1 MPLNTICDL
10 MNYFYFLINL
20 LTRDTHESWPGM
32 TKLRRQISVLL
43 FLLIGNN
50 VIGQTN
56 YLLHI
61 RSIDKDSVFISSGL
75 DLKTAF
81 LTRNECVSYINQ
93 LPAYLQAK
101 GYVTASLDSIH
112 YDSAFAR
119 IVLYTGDKYEWT
131 QLDASQ
137 IDPSVLQA
145 IGWRDKV
152 FAGKPMDFSQVQQWQ
167 EKILGYM
174 ENNGYPFSKVYLDS
188 LQLDNEKIWAQLK
201 LEKGPSY
208 KIDSIRVFGDVKIAN
223 EFLQRYLDIRNGSL
237 FNKEKLLRVSRRM
250 RELAYVEEEYPSK
263 LVWLG
268 TGSTLEMY
276 LKPRRSSQVNVL
288 VGFLPNNDQLSS
300 KKILITGEANLNLKN
315 ALGSGETIG
324 LNWQQLQ
331 VKSPRLNIIYQH
343 PYLFNT
349 PIGLDFAFDM
359 FRKDSTF
366 LNVNFQ
372 LGAQY
377 ILNVNQSGKLF
388 VQRTQTIVNGVN
400 KNFILQTYR
409 LPDEADVSAIN
420 VGVDYEYNNT
430 NYRLNPTKGN
440 EFRIITS
447 VGTKKIKKNNEII
460 ELKDAGNPSFEF
472 GSLYDTMKLKT
483 YQLRARVSAAKYFP
497 LGQQNRSTI
506 KMGINGGLFQSGNVF
521 RNELFQIGGYKL
533 LRGFDE
539 ESQYLSQFLIGTAEF
554 RYLVGQNSFFYAFTD
569 GGWGRNNSQNTD
581 LNYTYFGTGLG
592 LAFETKVGIFN
603 LAWAV
608 GKRSDLEFNLRQSK
622 IHFGFVNYF

>member
-1 MPLNTICDL
+1 
-10 MNYFYFLINL
+10 
-20 LTRDTHESWPGM
+20 M
-32 TKLRRQISVLL
+32 TKLRLQISVPG
-43 FLLIGNN
+43 FLLLSIYSIAQNN
-50 VIGQTN
+50 FP
-56 YLLHI
+56 LHI
-61 RSIDKDSVFISSGL
+61 SSIDKDSTFVISNLGL
-75 DLKTAF
+75 RTAF
-81 LTRNECVSYINQ
+81 TTRNDCVSYINQ
-93 LPAYLQAK
+93 LPAYLQTK
-101 GYVTASLDSIH
+101 GYVTASLDSIL

-119 IVLYTGDKYEWT
+119 VVVYVGDRYEWA
-131 QLDASQ
+131 QLDTRQ

-145 IGWRDKV
+145 IGWKDKI
-152 FAGKPMDFSQVQQWQ
+152 FIDKPMDFSQVQQWQ
-167 EKILGYM
+167 EKILNYM
-174 ENNGYPFSKVYLDS
+174 ENSGHPFAKVYLDS
-188 LQLDNEKIWAQLK
+188 LQLNKEKVWAQLK

-208 KIDSIRVFGDVKIAN
+208 KIDSIRVLGTVKIDN
-223 EFLQRYLDIRNGSL
+223 IFLQRYLDIRNGSL
-237 FNKEKLLRVSRRM
+237 FSKEKLLRVSRRM
-250 RELAYVEEEYPSK
+250 RELTYVEEEYPAK
-263 LVWLG
+263 LIWLG
-268 TGSTLEMY
+268 TGSVLEMY
-276 LKPRRSSQVNVL
+276 LKQKRSSQINVL

-315 ALGSGETIG
+315 ALGAGETIG

-343 PYLFNT
+343 PYLFKS
-349 PIGLDFAFDM
+349 PVGLDFAFDM

-377 ILNVNQSGKLF
+377 ILNVKQSGKLF
-388 VQRTQTIVNGVN
+388 VQRFQSIVNSVN
-400 KNFILQTYR
+400 TDFILQSYT
-409 LPDEADVSAIN
+409 LPDEGDVSSVN

-430 NYRLNPTKGN
+430 DYRLNPTKGN

-447 VGTKKIKKNNEII
+447 VGTKKIKENSEVL
-460 ELKDAGNPSFEF
+460 ELKDPGNPSFDF
-472 GSLYDTMKLKT
+472 GSLYDTIKSKS
-483 YQLRARVSAAKYFP
+483 YQLRIRASAAKYFP
-497 LGQQNRSTI
+497 LGHQNRSTI
-506 KMGINGGLFQSGNVF
+506 KTAINCGLFQSADIF

-539 ESQYLSQFLIGTAEF
+539 ESQYLSQFVVATAEY
-554 RYLVGQNSFFYAFTD
+554 RYLVGQNSFFFAFTD

-581 LNYTYFGTGLG
+581 VSYTYFGTGLG

>member
-152 FAGKPMDFSQVQQWQ
+152 FAEKPMDFSQVQQWQ

-569 GGWGRNNSQNTD
+569 GGWGRNNSQNAD